1 MDIKNIKK
9 TRGEIGMKTEEYKI
23 KRKYLEKAIKEI
35 EEENEKNKMTL
46 IALKG
51 HIKVLEI
58 TYMGGKESE

>member
-1 MDIKNIKK
+1 
-9 TRGEIGMKTEEYKI
+9 MKTEEYKI